1 MHIPG
6 PHFKK
11 VLIQLVRDR
20 AQKSIFRSSHICRQA
35 WEPLCE
41 ESAEEADMRPSGHV
55 EKHVS
60 QEFSIHS
67 NLFNGTDMVQ
77 DYFFC
82 LFLLVTRKYIPIL
95 TCAKRTNLL
104 EFFRLLM

>member
-1 MHIPG
+1 MSPRSESPGELSIHIPG

-11 VLIQLVRDR
+11 VLIQLFRDR

-67 NLFNGTDMVQ
+67 NLFNGTDIVQ
-77 DYFFC
+77 DYFFVC
-82 LFLLVTRKYIPIL
+82 FFWSQENTYLF
-95 TCAKRTNLL
+95 
-104 EFFRLLM
+104 